1 MLQWA
6 IELSEY
12 GIEYQPRLS
21 MKGQVMA
28 DFIAVVPQQPIQGTD
43 FGRTGWWILHVDGAS
58 QSFGSGVGL
67 LLKSPTSE
75 QLEQSIRLG
84 FPTSNNEA
92 EYKVILSG
100 LSLAITL
107 SAFNVRI
114 YSDSQL
120 IVRHIQKEY
129 GAKDEGMSKYLMK
142 VQDSLNRLDEWVVER
157 IPWTTNMQADALAG
171 IATSLPIREFILLP
185 IYVQTAPSIAKS
197 PICNTIKESQ

>member
-1 MLQWA
+1 M
-6 IELSEY
+6 
-12 GIEYQPRLS
+12 
-21 MKGQVMA
+21 
-28 DFIAVVPQQPIQGTD
+28 
-43 FGRTGWWILHVDGAS
+43 HVDGAS
-58 QSFGSGVGL
+58 QSFGSRVGL

-92 EYKVILSG
+92 EYEVILSG

-129 GAKDEGMSKYLMK
+129 GAKDERMSKYLMK

-157 IPWTTNMQADALAG
+157 IPWTTNMQVDALAG
-171 IATSLPIREFILLP
+171 IATSLLRREFILLP
-185 IYVQTAPSIAKS
+185 IYVQTTPSIAKS